1 MRNWPPSGS
10 FSATPAAGLSDRKG
24 FPGVF
29 PHHGNQS
36 FRDNFPTMKP
46 LRIALVAGEASGDLL
61 ASLLIQALKRHMPQA
76 EFFGIGGPKMEA
88 CGFKALWPAEKLAV
102 RGYVEVLRHYREISG
117 IRKRFLNGMLAD
129 KPDLFIGVDAPDFN
143 LWLERRLKDKGIPA
157 IHFVGPSIWA
167 WRGERIRKIGRA
179 VSRMLVLFPFE
190 PPLYEKEGIPVSY
203 VGHPLADL
211 IPPGITKDSARE
223 KLGISEAPGP
233 VFALLPGSRQSEL
246 QYMAET
252 FIQTGSL
259 LLSRYPDATL
269 LVPLVSRETRQ
280 MFEEARWRAGADGI
294 PFKLL
299 FGHAQDAVA
308 AADVALIASGTATL
322 EAALVNRPMVIA
334 YKMAPGS
341 WRMMR
346 KMRYQPW
353 VGLPNI
359 LAGRFVVPEFLQD
372 DASPENLAQAMINQL
387 LDSQSARRI
396 TSAFDVMHA
405 SLRQDMATKAAGAI
419 LQHIPS

>member
-1 MRNWPPSGS
+1 
-10 FSATPAAGLSDRKG
+10 
-24 FPGVF
+24 
-29 PHHGNQS
+29 
-36 FRDNFPTMKP
+36 MKP

-61 ASLLIQALKRHMPQA
+61 ASLLIQALKRHLPDA

-88 CGFKALWPAEKLAV
+88 CGFKVLWPAEKLAV
-102 RGYVEVLRHYREISG
+102 RGYVEVIRHYREITG
-117 IRKRFLNGMLAD
+117 IRKRFLSGMLAD

-143 LWLERRLKDKGIPA
+143 LWLERRLKDKGVPA

-203 VGHPLADL
+203 VGHPLADV
-211 IPPGITKDSARE
+211 IPSGISKSSARE
-223 KLGISEAPGP
+223 KLGIQDAPGP
-233 VFALLPGSRQSEL
+233 VFAILPGSRQSEL

-252 FIQTGSL
+252 FIQTGRL
-259 LLSRYPDATL
+259 LLASYPEATL

-280 MFEEARWRAGADGI
+280 MFEEARWKASAEHL

-334 YKMAPGS
+334 YKMAAGS
-341 WRMMR
+341 WRMMK

-359 LAGRFVVPEFLQD
+359 LAGRFVVPEFLQE
-372 DASPENLAQAMINQL
+372 DASPENLAQAMLNQL
-387 LDSQSARRI
+387 QDAKAARRI
-396 TSAFDVMHA
+396 EAVFDAIHA
-405 SLRQDMATKAAGAI
+405 SLKQDMATRAAGAI
-419 LQHIPS
+419 LQHLPS